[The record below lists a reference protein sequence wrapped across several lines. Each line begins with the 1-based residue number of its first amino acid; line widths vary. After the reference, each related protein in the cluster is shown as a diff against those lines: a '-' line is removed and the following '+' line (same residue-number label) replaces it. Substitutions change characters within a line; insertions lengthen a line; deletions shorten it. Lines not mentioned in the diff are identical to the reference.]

1 MWSAS
6 VEAHESTPS
15 LARVA
20 RPLACSV
27 ALHLGL
33 LTLLVV
39 AGSAALAPLPAAR
52 VAWLDLQPAEIAP
65 PPGPAPVEAPPRPR
79 SAPRPVVEPRAL
91 HVPVTDE
98 PVAPPAQAPP
108 TPPREVTAPEPTPP
122 AQSASSPPLS
132 SIVMGPSN
140 ALEPDRSGASSS
152 AATSAGPSTDSSPA
166 REPRERGVNG
176 PAVASRPPDG
186 SAEGPIVRAA
196 RPRGGYQVRPV
207 YPESAR
213 RAGIQGTTLLRIHIE
228 RDGRVGDVRVQRSAG
243 HQALDEAAADAVRR
257 WRFEPALNSAGP
269 VSMWALVPVEFRISD
284 RD

>member
-1 MWSAS
+1 MWSVS
-6 VEAHESTPS
+6 VEAHESTPT
-15 LARVA
+15 LVRVA

-33 LTLLVV
+33 LTILVV
-39 AGSAALAPLPAAR
+39 AGSAALALPPAAR

-65 PPGPAPVEAPPRPR
+65 PPGPVPVGVPRRSR
-79 SAPRPVVEPRAL
+79 SAPRPRVEPRAL
-91 HVPVTDE
+91 HVPVPDE
-98 PVAPPAQAPP
+98 PVAPPAQPPP

-122 AQSASSPPLS
+122 AQSAPSPPQS

-152 AATSAGPSTDSSPA
+152 TATSAGPSTDSRPA

-186 SAEGPIVRAA
+186 SADGPIVRAA

-213 RAGIQGTTLLRIHIE
+213 
-228 RDGRVGDVRVQRSAG
+228 
-243 HQALDEAAADAVRR
+243 
-257 WRFEPALNSAGP
+257 
-269 VSMWALVPVEFRISD
+269 
-284 RD
+284 